1 MLCKP
6 KIKICG
12 LTSEEEVKWVVREG
26 ADYAG
31 FVLFFP
37 KSKRNLTREQAGGL
51 LEALA
56 LEKSDRGLL
65 EAEALG
71 KSGRGAS
78 GSAGCEKTG
87 KGASPPY
94 SVAVVVSPTP
104 EQVGEIKELGFD
116 YIQIHGTISAE
127 TLKEL
132 DMPLIRAINVGMAGE
147 AGESAGCCG
156 EALTTQIEE
165 RVREEKRLFGER
177 LFACLF
183 DAAEP
188 GSGKVFD
195 WKLLSEIRTL
205 PLPFFLAGGL
215 NPHNVG
221 EAVRMVRPDAV
232 DVSSGVEKSE
242 ETVGKDRAKIKEFIR
257 KVRTDE

>member
-1 MLCKP
+1 MAGKP

-12 LTSEEEVKWVVREG
+12 LTSKEEVKWVVEAG

-37 KSKRNLTREQAGGL
+37 KSKRNLTKEQAGEL
-51 LEALA
+51 LEALKKNGCRA
-56 LEKSDRGLL
+56 DDGQDRPFP
-65 EAEALG
+65 
-71 KSGRGAS
+71 K
-78 GSAGCEKTG
+78 
-87 KGASPPY
+87 

-104 EQVGEIKELGFD
+104 AQIGQIKELGFD

-127 TLKEL
+127 TLQAL
-132 DMPLIRAINVGMAGE
+132 DMPVIRAINVGAAVE
-147 AGESAGCCG
+147 AGRQTASSG
-156 EALTTQIEE
+156 EQFISQIQNQVEA
-165 RVREEKRLFGER
+165 EKGLLGER

-195 WKLLSEIRTL
+195 WELLSKMPRL
-205 PLPFFLAGGL
+205 PRQLFLAGGL
-215 NPHNVG
+215 DAHNVRG
-221 EAVRMVRPDAV
+221 AVKTVMPDVV

-242 ETVGKDRAKIKEFIR
+242 DTVGKERTKIIEFVR

>member
-1 MLCKP
+1 MAGKP

-12 LTSEEEVKWVVREG
+12 LTSKEEVEWVVEAG

-37 KSKRNLTREQAGGL
+37 KSKRNLTKEQAGQL
-51 LEALA
+51 LEAL
-56 LEKSDRGLL
+56 K
-65 EAEALG
+65 
-71 KSGRGAS
+71 KSGCRADGQERS
-78 GSAGCEKTG
+78 FPK
-87 KGASPPY
+87 

-104 EQVGEIKELGFD
+104 AQIGQIKELGFD

-127 TLKEL
+127 TLQAL
-132 DMPLIRAINVGMAGE
+132 DMPVIRAINVGSAKE
-147 AGESAGCCG
+147 AGRQTASFGG
-156 EALTTQIEE
+156 QFISQIQNQVEA
-165 RVREEKRLFGER
+165 EKELLGER

-195 WKLLSEIRTL
+195 WELLSKMPKLSRQL
-205 PLPFFLAGGL
+205 FLAGGL
-215 NPHNVG
+215 DAHNVRG
-221 EAVRMVRPDAV
+221 AVKTVMPDVV

-242 ETVGKDRAKIKEFIR
+242 DTVGKERTKIMEFVR